1 MIIRPPPSCSAP
13 ATSSSS
19 VIAMPTDRSS
29 MPALSHDVKVRSFA
43 KNVLGSMRAAGLR
56 ATRLPAVGSP
66 STIRLHAVCVPPAEA
81 EPRWLKE
88 GSAKLH
94 EPSKLHER
102 VRCGPDGTV
111 TVSDGA
117 DSGGTACLAATPPPA
132 VTERALSGDEPAFA
146 AGATV
151 FIHSAARTRSPKDK
165 RCAESR
171 WPPSAATCA
180 LLSLVAPAP
189 RSPHSRR
196 EKELWRDMLRDE
208 CGVER
213 SEASVSGSE
222 SSPPQ
227 TEDWR
232 ETWRVHLS
240 AGAAAEATVRSVRKV
255 PSLRPLTSL
264 RRLGSCLR

>member
-102 VRCGPDGTV
+102 VRRGPDGTV

-117 DSGGTACLAATPPPA
+117 DSGGTACLAATP
-132 VTERALSGDEPAFA
+132 
-146 AGATV
+146 
-151 FIHSAARTRSPKDK
+151 K

-232 ETWRVHLS
+232 ETWREHLS